1 MKYLFISSGYHVSC
15 DCPGLWSRRRAL
27 GSGASAAAFFIS
39 PGRTSGRLP
48 LLQAGQVSRL
58 RTCFPCALSGRAC
71 APSAGFLTD
80 AGFRPCQAA
89 FCLASGT
96 GASMSRKYRGI
107 AVRLDPLETAFFCSV
122 TERHNQYVQSVQ
134 YFIQCL
140 QKFYE
145 NVQ

>member
-1 MKYLFISSGYHVSC
+1 MRLPWIVVTKARRSEPEPVRPLFSFNPDARLAG
-15 DCPGLWSRRRAL
+15 
-27 GSGASAAAFFIS
+27 
-39 PGRTSGRLP
+39 LP
-48 LLQAGQVSRL
+48 LLQTGQTPRL

-71 APSAGFLTD
+71 ASSAGSLTD
-80 AGFRPCQAA
+80 ADFRPCQAA
-89 FCLASGT
+89 FCLASGA

-107 AVRLDPLETAFFCSV
+107 GVRLDPLEAAFFCPV